1 MSNISTTKKSFILF
15 LIFQMI
21 YARAS
26 SSPSNEELSGKH
38 AGHDPLG
45 HGARQAVLMHCI
57 PRIAHPRSLA
67 SCCDRIHLV
76 GSSSGAIHPPG
87 KSIHASKHPCTVE
100 LGFPPGSH
108 WPAGLLTWLW
118 LAAPFCHLPL
128 RPARVSISGMRA
140 GYIIIMCTDESN
152 VLLSVCYAKSGS
164 S

>member
-1 MSNISTTKKSFILF
+1 MSNISTTKKSFIFF

-45 HGARQAVLMHCI
+45 HGARQAVSMHCI

-87 KSIHASKHPCTVE
+87 NSIHASKHPCTLLHSLNRSMCAAIFPHKITTSVC
-100 LGFPPGSH
+100 LGFFLH
-108 WPAGLLTWLW
+108 T
-118 LAAPFCHLPL
+118 
-128 RPARVSISGMRA
+128 
-140 GYIIIMCTDESN
+140 
-152 VLLSVCYAKSGS
+152 S
-164 S
+164 SMMYTIG